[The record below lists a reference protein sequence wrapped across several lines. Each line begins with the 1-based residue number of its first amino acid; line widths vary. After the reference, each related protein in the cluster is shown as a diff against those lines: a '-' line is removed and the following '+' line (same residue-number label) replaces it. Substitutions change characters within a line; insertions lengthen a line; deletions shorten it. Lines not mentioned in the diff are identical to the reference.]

1 MISETTFVESAAAE
15 YIARRSRITSMVKNK
30 LIDVLQL
37 DLTEEQIGFDSPLFG
52 AGLGLDS
59 VDAVGLAAAIEQEL
73 GVPVLDSDIQVF
85 RSINTIVDFV
95 LARQALAADPDAD
108 PDAGAAAEAGE
119 ADAVL
124 REKTPDD
131 LGAAG
136 PPPGAPED
144 EFRDY
149 VAVRTGVALVDHS
162 PAAKLRVR
170 GEGAAAL
177 LDRVV
182 AGNVLDL
189 AMGGLLHSLVLRDD
203 GSILALIWLGR
214 DEAGYL
220 VLAGQHQRAA
230 LAEALTAGLASFEA
244 GAEIEAGAGIE
255 AEIEDV
261 TDDFA
266 LLSLLGPRAQDL
278 LVDLFDEDLLRLGYG
293 ELTGRERD
301 GMSLQVG
308 RFGETGEFDFRL
320 LVPVAAAAALQAE
333 IAGAGAV
340 HGLRLCSPAVL
351 PGLMAEMKS
360 IHQDAHLVPGC
371 TPPEVDLQWMVQ
383 AGKDEDFV
391 GRAAVLAGLGAV
403 RRRLVVLALPAGL
416 AEEAGSAA
424 GGGDALPAGSEVR
437 HEDAA
442 VGFVQA
448 SSFSY
453 VLGRRIALAYLDV
466 EVAWPGL
473 RFTVHPGGGRV
484 VAATGRSAPLFL
496 TRTVVES
503 LNV

>member
-1 MISETTFVESAAAE
+1 MISETTLVESAAAE
-15 YIARRSRITSMVKNK
+15 YVARRSRITSMVKNK

-95 LARQALAADPDAD
+95 LARQALPADPDPDGDAD
-108 PDAGAAAEAGE
+108 AAAAGE

-136 PPPGAPED
+136 RPPGAPED

-203 GSILALIWLGR
+203 GSILALVWLGR

-220 VLAGQHQRAA
+220 VLAGRHQRAA
-230 LAEALTAGLASFEA
+230 LAEALSAGLTSFEA
-244 GAEIEAGAGIE
+244 GAEIEA
-255 AEIEDV
+255 EIEDV
-261 TDDFA
+261 TGDFA
-266 LLSLLGPRAQDL
+266 LFSLLGPRAQDL
-278 LVDLFDEDLLRLGYG
+278 LVDLFDEDLLRLSYG

-301 GMSLQVG
+301 GVSLQVG

-340 HGLRLCSPAVL
+340 HGLRICSPAVL

-416 AEEAGSAA
+416 AEEAGSAT

-453 VLGRRIALAYLDV
+453 VLGRRIALAYLDA

-484 VAATGRSAPLFL
+484 VAAAGRSAPLFL